1 MVNAAVCSQPHKDET
16 IDNSNADFGDADTS
30 GSSHSGGSC
39 EPSYA
44 GSAPSTRMG
53 QKSRPT
59 TRTYSRFQD
68 QRAQFTQAD
77 LDRIAKD
84 RWLAEQQADW
94 ALSSKKREKQVRATD
109 LPGVPPSSASIHSRV
124 DISEKTQHFAKDHD
138 KHIYRV
144 MAALE
149 EVLAVDTAI
158 EREANSGDR
167 TSASGCTALGSSC
180 NSSAVSCASESGTAS
195 ATTNTFRRVPTV
207 DEPIS
212 VDEICFD

>member
-1 MVNAAVCSQPHKDET
+1 MKALRSRARRNESQTRLMRCRT
-16 IDNSNADFGDADTS
+16 IHHLPF
-30 GSSHSGGSC
+30 
-39 EPSYA
+39 
-44 GSAPSTRMG
+44 
-53 QKSRPT
+53 
-59 TRTYSRFQD
+59 
-68 QRAQFTQAD
+68 
-77 LDRIAKD
+77 
-84 RWLAEQQADW
+84 EQ
-94 ALSSKKREKQVRATD
+94 
-109 LPGVPPSSASIHSRV
+109 
-124 DISEKTQHFAKDHD
+124 KTQHFAKDHD